1 MQKELELYLFYR
13 LKNRKDIGEESAY
26 TIACDM
32 VDLGLINSTKQVEA
46 TLAKWYK
53 KGCWEWG
60 CGIFFGWIPEEK
72 IYALEKNISSRPD
85 SKQKSKTI
93 YIVTAGDYSDYHIA
107 RVFSDKAAA
116 YTYVY
121 LYNETDAFGDY
132 GMARV
137 EEFNIDTVNFDKKL
151 EVVKVYKVNLNL
163 FIDKNTGKVSII
175 NEFLEEED
183 ILAIQVKKILLP
195 NLDKVIKELNYNNT
209 CWADITVSS
218 LESFDKAK
226 KIAYEQYQKFSQNIF
241 ELTQGVL

>member
-1 MQKELELYLFYR
+1 
-13 LKNRKDIGEESAY
+13 
-26 TIACDM
+26 
-32 VDLGLINSTKQVEA
+32 
-46 TLAKWYK
+46 
-53 KGCWEWG
+53 
-60 CGIFFGWIPEEK
+60 
-72 IYALEKNISSRPD
+72 
-85 SKQKSKTI
+85 
-93 YIVTAGDYSDYHIA
+93 
-107 RVFSDKAAA
+107 
-116 YTYVY
+116 
-121 LYNETDAFGDY
+121 
-132 GMARV
+132 MARV